1 VKRLLSPKDLA
12 EAIGVSESSLK
23 RWADAGRI
31 QVSRTEGGHRRIPIA
46 EAVRFIRASGAVVV
60 RPDLLGLADV
70 RPAQDE
76 VRVEPDDDELFH
88 LLHEGQGRAARGL
101 LLGRY
106 LAGASVASLADGP
119 IRNAMTRLG
128 ELWQHDPR
136 GVFIEHRATDC
147 CIQAVVALR
156 ALFEPP
162 ADAPVAVGGA
172 PSGDPYVLP
181 SLLAAATLAAEGM
194 HPVNLGA
201 DTPIASLRHAVAAHH
216 PALVWLSC
224 SATMTGE
231 IIDDIVALARTLRAE
246 GATLVVGGRHV
257 ADLAAARAAYPVGSM
272 AELAAFAR
280 GLVTAGGAAGA

>member
-1 VKRLLSPKDLA
+1 MKRLLSPKDLA

-46 EAVRFIRASGAVVV
+46 EAVRFIRATGAVVV
-60 RPDLLGLADV
+60 RPNLLGMNDL
-70 RPAQDE
+70 RPAQDQA
-76 VRVEPDDDELFH
+76 DDDALFQ
-88 LLHEGQGRAARGL
+88 LLQDGRGREARGL

-106 LAGASVASLADGP
+106 LAGESVAALADGP
-119 IRNAMTRLG
+119 IRSAMTRLG
-128 ELWQHDPR
+128 ELWQHDPK

-156 ALFEPP
+156 SLFDPP
-162 ADAPVAVGGA
+162 EDAPVAVGGA

-181 SLLAAATLAAEGM
+181 SLLVSTALAGEGLQ
-194 HPVNLGA
+194 PVNLGP
-201 DTPIASLRHAVAAHH
+201 DTPIASLRHAVAAHR
-216 PALVWLSC
+216 PAMVWLSC
-224 SATMTGE
+224 SSPVPAET
-231 IIDDIVALARTLRAE
+231 LAEVGAMAKMLRQD

-257 ADLAAARAAYPVGSM
+257 DDLATARAAYPVHSM

-280 GLVTAGGAAGA
+280 GLVTARVAADA